1 MLENQ
6 QEQDESK
13 GNQKF
18 LQKTENKAQPGEGK
32 GESAGREVQLSPL
45 GSPRDGQ
52 GAGRKKRQSYDKD
65 FCNRGKQPEEKWTQ
79 WNCEK

>member
-18 LQKTENKAQPGEGK
+18 LQKTENKAQSGEG
-32 GESAGREVQLSPL
+32 
-45 GSPRDGQ
+45 
-52 GAGRKKRQSYDKD
+52 
-65 FCNRGKQPEEKWTQ
+65 RGKAQGVKYSLVP
-79 WNCEK
+79 